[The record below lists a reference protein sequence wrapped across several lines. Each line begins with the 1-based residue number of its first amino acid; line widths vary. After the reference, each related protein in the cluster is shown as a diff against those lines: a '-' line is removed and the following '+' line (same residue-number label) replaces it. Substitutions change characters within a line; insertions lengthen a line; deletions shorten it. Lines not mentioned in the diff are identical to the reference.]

1 MFEFLTFTFKT
12 YHNLILNLRKK
23 CYFDMAFT
31 LFYVLVW
38 HLLAVLVPFETR
50 HIYNF
55 PQDWWRILLSVF
67 IIILN

>member
-1 MFEFLTFTFKT
+1 
-12 YHNLILNLRKK
+12 
-23 CYFDMAFT
+23 MAFT